1 VAIPRGGPEARAVV
15 RQIGEAVRR
24 ACVEAALAGYEAAS
38 ISGLCR
44 EGAFEAALSSM
55 RRLDVEALAQE
66 VAQADLDREAPPA
79 AAGAV
84 AATGALA
91 AAVLEGA
98 AAASAHSGPNAF
110 FARARAVASRAAAL
124 HASLGAASR
133 GGAGAPGSVIAMD
146 TLVEIATRCAQVA
159 TLAAEVA
166 AQGHAAGRRDAE
178 TSLQLAARAAECA
191 LAAAEDDLRG
201 APESDWTRSTRR
213 RLWRAGLLLRRAL
226 PGAGDTALD

>member
-55 RRLDVEALAQE
+55 RRLDVEA
-66 VAQADLDREAPPA
+66 LDREAPPA